1 MRFAGVLAVLVSA
14 LASAEPVKELPKGVH
29 AIPIQRG
36 TAVLI
41 QDGKPDD
48 VPTVLPAGWYFT
60 AQGYDRL
67 NTATYNLQTSVK
79 ELEAKTQVLLK
90 PCVPL
95 PQVPVSVQT
104 GWSTRAVVLALVVGL
119 AVGAGAVVLL
129 R

>member
-1 MRFAGVLAVLVSA
+1 MTRAGLLAVL
-14 LASAEPVKELPKGVH
+14 LAGLAGAEPARDFPPGLH
-29 AIPIQRG
+29 AVPIQRG
-36 TAVLI
+36 QAVLI
-41 QDGKPDD
+41 TDGKPDD

-79 ELEAKTQVLLK
+79 ELEARADVIMR

-95 PQVPVSVQT
+95 PQPIPIHT
-104 GWSTRAVVLALVVGL
+104 GWSSTALVVAFAAGVVL
-119 AVGAGAVVLL
+119 GGGAVVLL

>member
-1 MRFAGVLAVLVSA
+1 MRLAGALAVLMSA
-14 LASAEPVKELPKGVH
+14 LAGAEPVRELPAGLH
-29 AIPIQRG
+29 AVPIQRG

-41 QDGKPDD
+41 IEGKPQD
-48 VPTVLPAGWYFT
+48 VPTALPAGWYFT

-79 ELEAKTQVLLK
+79 ELEAKADALLR

-95 PQVPVSVQT
+95 PQPVPVQT
-104 GWSTRAVVLALVVGL
+104 GWSSTALLIAFGVGVVVGG
-119 AVGAGAVVLL
+119 GAMVLL

>member
-1 MRFAGVLAVLVSA
+1 MRFAGALAVLVSA
-14 LASAEPVKELPKGVH
+14 LASAEPVRELPAGLH
-29 AIPIQRG
+29 AVPIQRG

-67 NTATYNLQTSVK
+67 NTATHSLQTSVK
-79 ELEAKTQVLLK
+79 ELEAKADALLR

-95 PQVPVSVQT
+95 PQPVPIQT
-104 GWSTRAVVLALVVGL
+104 GWRSTALLIALGVGVVVG
-119 AVGAGAVVLL
+119 GGAVVLL

>member
-1 MRFAGVLAVLVSA
+1 MRLAGALAVLVSA
-14 LASAEPVKELPKGVH
+14 LAGAEPVRELPAGVH
-29 AIPIQRG
+29 AVPIQRG
-36 TAVLI
+36 QAVLI
-41 QDGKPDD
+41 RDGKPDD
-48 VPTVLPAGWYFT
+48 APTALPAGWYFT

-119 AVGAGAVVLL
+119 AAGAGAVVLL

>member
-14 LASAEPVKELPKGVH
+14 LASAEPMKELPKGVH

-79 ELEAKTQVLLK
+79 ELEAKADALLR

-95 PQVPVSVQT
+95 PQPVPVQT
-104 GWSTRAVVLALVVGL
+104 GWSSTALLIAFGVGVV
-119 AVGAGAVVLL
+119 VGAGAVVLS

>member
-79 ELEAKTQVLLK
+79 ELEAKADALLR
-90 PCVPL
+90 PSVPL
-95 PQVPVSVQT
+95 PQPVPVQT
-104 GWSTRAVVLALVVGL
+104 GWSSTAILIAFGVGVVVGG
-119 AVGAGAVVLL
+119 GAMVLL